1 LPFELEVRV
10 VVNIKKDVDSNGPE
24 GSEATDWSAKHKSRV
39 VENFSCFQEGDI
51 EPTLGKTIKFLIF
64 HEIAY
69 IVYLDTDNFVE
80 WSTNSQY
87 GPYPDDLG
95 LVTNKVGLLEAL
107 SMSLLSPRHSLPFR
121 RLLGESL
128 ARALSERDAKNA
140 LAILDHAEEYMTAR
154 SRERARTWYLS
165 AAAIV
170 TTIILI
176 IVGTLWFDRAAT
188 TNILGK
194 TAFDTV
200 LGAGA
205 GSLGA
210 LLSIITRSNDI
221 SMDASAGPIVHYLE
235 AAARIVVGVA
245 GGCIVALAI
254 KANLVL
260 GSINSINSLALLIV
274 ICIIAGASERLVP
287 GLIKQIES
295 TVSFN
300 HEG

>member
-1 LPFELEVRV
+1 MFSRRRYRAHVR
-10 VVNIKKDVDSNGPE
+10 KK
-24 GSEATDWSAKHKSRV
+24 
-39 VENFSCFQEGDI
+39 
-51 EPTLGKTIKFLIF
+51 IKFLIF

-69 IVYLDTDNFVE
+69 IFYLDCDNFVE
-80 WSTNSQY
+80 WSTNSHY
-87 GPYPDDLG
+87 GAYPADLG
-95 LVTNKVGLLEAL
+95 SVINKVGLLEAL
-107 SMSLLSPRHSLPFR
+107 SMSLLSPNHSLPFR

-128 ARALSERDAKNA
+128 ARALSERNATNA
-140 LAILDHAEEYMTAR
+140 LAILDHAEKYMTAR

-170 TTIILI
+170 TTIIMLV
-176 IVGTLWFDRAAT
+176 VGAFWFGRAAMAT
-188 TNILGK
+188 MLGK
-194 TAFDTV
+194 TAFDMM

-205 GSLGA
+205 GSFGA

-221 SMDASAGPIVHYLE
+221 SMDASAGSKVHYLE
-235 AAARIVVGVA
+235 AAARIVVGLA

-260 GSINSINSLALLIV
+260 GSVNAINSLASLIV

-287 GLIKQIES
+287 NLIKQIEGS
-295 TVSFN
+295 VSFN